1 MSEDGHWKEYDE
13 LMEEQQQW
21 NKKTFTVVARDIV
34 REVDKIQFIS
44 GLRLALIKKYGEE
57 VTTLSRRQIVNF
69 LDAKFKVRNEL
80 RRYCDLSEDD
90 FESML
95 GGASF
100 PYLDRAWSSMFHP
113 GVLMEML
120 EDRRAFNRAE
130 STLEPERAQLVEQLK
145 TKEPQQK
152 AKEEVP
158 EKKEGVPGQIK
169 AQRLTVKKI
178 QREEDATPGVPVSD
192 DQLIDQLIDECKVD
206 RFLSKKIRN
215 SIRIML
221 FRKMLQVMYRDK
233 PITLDE
239 YNTLVREH
247 KVSVV
252 RMDKMFDTKHVLVN
266 IENGMTS
273 GKSAGKRNELKRM
286 FRRLFDIEL
295 DI

>member
-13 LMEEQQQW
+13 LVEEQQHW
-21 NKKTFTVVARDIV
+21 NKKTFTVVTHGTV
-34 REVDKIQFIS
+34 SEVDKLQFIS
-44 GLRLALIKKYGEE
+44 GLRLALIKKYGGES
-57 VTTLSRRQIVNF
+57 VNLTRRQIVNF

-95 GGASF
+95 GGVSF

-113 GVLMEML
+113 GVLMDML

-130 STLEPERAQLVEQLK
+130 STLEPKRDQPTEQPK
-145 TKEPQQK
+145 KKEPQPK
-152 AKEEVP
+152 AEEEVP
-158 EKKEGVPGQIK
+158 EKKEGIPGRIK
-169 AQRLTVKKI
+169 AQRITVKKI
-178 QREEDATPGVPVSD
+178 QREEDVTPGVPVSD

>member
-120 EDRRAFNRAE
+120 EDRRAFNTTE
-130 STLEPERAQLVEQLK
+130 STLEPKRDQPTEQPK
-145 TKEPQQK
+145 KKEPQPK
-152 AKEEVP
+152 AEEKVH
-158 EKKEGVPGQIK
+158 EKKEGVPGRIK
-169 AQRLTVKKI
+169 AQKITVKHIPK
-178 QREEDATPGVPVSD
+178 ENNTTPVTPLSD

-221 FRKMLQVMYRDK
+221 FRKMLQVIYRDK
-233 PITLDE
+233 SITLDE

-247 KVSVV
+247 KVSIVK
-252 RMDKMFDTKHVLVN
+252 MDKMFDTKHVLAN

-273 GKSAGKRNELKRM
+273 GKSASKRNELKRM